1 MTTTKGE
8 RIMAKKSRRVRKK
21 SQPMR
26 LSPAQMVQP
35 VAGEVTAA
43 SPAATPAR
51 SAPRVVDLRE
61 EYHYVITDLKRIGI
75 IAAVMLVILIALAL
89 LLT

>member
-1 MTTTKGE
+1 
-8 RIMAKKSRRVRKK
+8 MAKKSRRVKK
-21 SQPMR
+21 KGRQVR

-35 VAGEVTAA
+35 RGGEVTGAA
-43 SPAATPAR
+43 AVITPAR
-51 SAPRVVDLRE
+51 PAPQVSDLRE

-75 IAAVMLVILIALAL
+75 IAVAMLAVLVVLAL